1 MASVYGE
8 VYGRSM
14 QEPARFWA
22 AAAEEI
28 YWDKR
33 WDKVFDDSRKPFYR
47 WFAGGRLNTCFN
59 ALDLHIERGRGKQT
73 ALIYDSPVTG
83 TDRTLT
89 YRQLLDEVARFAA
102 AMPRASV
109 PGPHHRQ
116 VMFPAGKAEF
126 TQPASYRT

>member
-1 MASVYGE
+1 M
-8 VYGRSM
+8 GRYAEAFQQSITD
-14 QEPARFWA
+14 PDTFWGA
-22 AAAEEI
+22 AASGI
-28 YWDKR
+28 DWFRQPTVVLDK
-33 WDKVFDDSRKPFYR
+33 SSPPFYR
-47 WFAGGRLNTCFN
+47 WFADGVMNTCFN
-59 ALDLHIERGRGKQT
+59 ALDRHVRDGRGEQA